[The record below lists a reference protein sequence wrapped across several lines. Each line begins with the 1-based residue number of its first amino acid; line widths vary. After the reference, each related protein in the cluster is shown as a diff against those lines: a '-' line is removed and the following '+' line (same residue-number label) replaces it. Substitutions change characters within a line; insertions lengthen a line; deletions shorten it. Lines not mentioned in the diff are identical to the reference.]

1 MFRVMK
7 RDGKLSKLLIVILL
21 LLMLSFNS
29 CEVFYCEKCTNGTET
44 FWECS
49 QDAIEQW
56 ESQGYSCE
64 Q

>member
-1 MFRVMK
+1 MK
-7 RDGKLSKLLIVILL
+7 RDEKLSKLLIVLL
-21 LLMLSFNS
+21 FLLMLSFNS
-29 CEVFYCEKCTNGTET
+29 CEVFYCEKCTNGKES